1 MKACILIRHG
11 ATDMAGR
18 FCGHSDPPLN
28 KVGHSQ
34 IERAA
39 SILPTAPQVVYTSD
53 LLRARESARSLARH
67 FSTPLLVR
75 PGLREICFGG
85 WEGLSWQEVEQ
96 RFPRESAVWLDRF
109 PAGIIPSGEPYDSFV
124 ERVKHETDFLT
135 TQAHSHALVAVTH
148 GGFIRTVLTEIYN
161 VPSSRAFRLTA
172 EYGATIDLTQLHFG
186 VV

>member
-1 MKACILIRHG
+1 MRACILIRHG

-28 KVGHSQ
+28 DVGRSQ

-39 SILPTAPQVVYTSD
+39 SILTTVPQVVYTSD
-53 LLRARESARSLARH
+53 LLRARESAESLAGH
-67 FSTPLLVR
+67 LSAPLIVR
-75 PGLREICFGG
+75 PSLREICFGE

-96 RFPRESAVWLDRF
+96 QFPGESAAWLERF
-109 PAGIIPSGEPYDSFV
+109 PAGMVPSGEQYDSFV
-124 ERVKHETDFLT
+124 GRVKHETDFLT
-135 TQAHSHALVAVTH
+135 AQAQSHALVAVTH

-161 VPSSRAFRLTA
+161 VPSSEAFRLTA
-172 EYGATIDLTQLHFG
+172 EYGAIIDLTQLHFG

>member
-1 MKACILIRHG
+1 MRACILIRHG

-18 FCGHSDPPLN
+18 YCGQSDPPLN
-28 KVGHSQ
+28 DAGRSQ

-39 SILPTAPQVVYTSD
+39 SILPTVPQVVYTSD
-53 LLRARESARSLARH
+53 LLRARESAEIFARY
-67 FSTPLLVR
+67 FSAPLIVR
-75 PGLREICFGG
+75 PALREICFGE
-85 WEGLSWQEVEQ
+85 WEGLPWQEVEQ

-161 VPSSRAFRLTA
+161 VPSSRAFRLTV